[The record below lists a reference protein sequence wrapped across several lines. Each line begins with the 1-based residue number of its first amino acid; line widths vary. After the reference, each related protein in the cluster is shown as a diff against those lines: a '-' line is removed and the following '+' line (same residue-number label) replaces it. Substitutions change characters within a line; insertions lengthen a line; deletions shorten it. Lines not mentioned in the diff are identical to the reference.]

1 MFMTTTTEDNM
12 PNTYRFNQ
20 RVEKAKGLG
29 LSGINR
35 ELKHYANIFKGGIP
49 KSVKNRVQHLVQAKA
64 ELEALQHKK
73 KVAKSLCIPCSYKNF
88 WIWNIFCVQIII
100 NIELIGLF
108 KGKKKFNKIAM
119 NDAKIKP

>member
-1 MFMTTTTEDNM
+1 M

-20 RVEKAKGLG
+20 RVERAKTLG

-73 KVAKSLCIPCSYKNF
+73 KVAKSLDAN
-88 WIWNIFCVQIII
+88 
-100 NIELIGLF
+100 ELE
-108 KGKKKFNKIAM
+108 KKITEYSEKDLYYEK
-119 NDAKIKP
+119 KE

>member
-1 MFMTTTTEDNM
+1 M

-64 ELEALQHKK
+64 ELEAFSKYGLNNITEKYLPKK
-73 KVAKSLCIPCSYKNF
+73 LEESKSF
-88 WIWNIFCVQIII
+88 
-100 NIELIGLF
+100 
-108 KGKKKFNKIAM
+108 
-119 NDAKIKP
+119 

>member
-1 MFMTTTTEDNM
+1 MFMTITTEDNM

-49 KSVKNRVQHLVQAKA
+49 KSVKL
-64 ELEALQHKK
+64 
-73 KVAKSLCIPCSYKNF
+73 SLIH
-88 WIWNIFCVQIII
+88 I
-100 NIELIGLF
+100 
-108 KGKKKFNKIAM
+108 
-119 NDAKIKP
+119 

>member
-1 MFMTTTTEDNM
+1 MFMTITTEDNM

-49 KSVKNRVQHLVQAKA
+49 KSVKNRVQYLVQAKA

-73 KVAKSLCIPCSYKNF
+73 KVAKSLDAN
-88 WIWNIFCVQIII
+88 
-100 NIELIGLF
+100 ELETKITEYSEKDLYYE
-108 KGKKKFNKIAM
+108 KKE
-119 NDAKIKP
+119 